1 MNNPQAF
8 HGSLTPTPNTFT
20 IEVRRLIIRDDSIAY
35 DIEGVSEGDRYHCS
49 GELEKHDCY
58 YRGRVEYD
66 NGCHAYL
73 YVLEIDIDSDSCS
86 IIDGVWLESDGPY
99 GHGWQF
105 GGTLRRL
112 QNPET

>member
-20 IEVRRLIIRDDSIAY
+20 IEVGRLIIRDDSIAC
-35 DIEGVSEGDRYHCS
+35 DIEGTFEGSPYRCS

-58 YRGRVEYD
+58 YRGPVRNDAGYH
-66 NGCHAYL
+66 GYL
-73 YVLEIDIDSDSCS
+73 YILETDIDSDSCS
-86 IIDGVWLESDGPY
+86 IDGVWLEPDGRDGY
-99 GHGWQF
+99 GWRF